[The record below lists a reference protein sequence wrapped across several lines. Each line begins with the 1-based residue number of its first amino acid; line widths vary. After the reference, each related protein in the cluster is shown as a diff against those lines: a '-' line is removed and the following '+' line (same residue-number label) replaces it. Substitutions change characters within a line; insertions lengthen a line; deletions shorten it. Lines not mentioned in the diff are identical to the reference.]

1 MNHNTKSQIRANL
14 LNYLQ
19 KNVPNFQK
27 KGKMFTCPFQD
38 KHEKK
43 DELSANE
50 FPEGSHKIH
59 CFDPAC
65 GFKGDVFDVCR
76 KLEMGDDDIS
86 NDEVAEYLAEDM
98 KIKTDNVLEKL
109 FDKYVELGWDMV
121 PVAKG
126 SKASNIEKE
135 WQKKSHTDKNEWIDW
150 ISSKINMGVQTGKKS
165 NMFIVDID
173 AMPSELKNKIYSKKA
188 NAKEKEEGIAIRDA
202 NIKKVYDALGVTDKD
217 TLAQHTFGGVHLI
230 FSYDEDIPKCTIE
243 IDGVHIDIQTDG
255 GQCVIEPSV
264 VKGYERKFND
274 NKVMQLPE
282 NIKKLILE
290 QKTKRDE
297 PAEEV
302 SLNIDV
308 DKDLTFDNL
317 KGNRNNTFIQ
327 LAGVLRKSL
336 TSAQTKQTLNVF
348 NNLLDKKVPKKEIDA
363 IHAQMEKYYVADSSK
378 LRKDVTDFLTR
389 HKEASM
395 RDLTECLNADKK
407 DILPVI
413 SDLINEDKIF
423 KQRSTYKPIN
433 KADWKTEFIEE
444 SKALP
449 YVIPYFNNYCKF
461 RRGDMICLGAQTGVG
476 KTHVAMNM
484 IKKLR
489 QQEVQPAGGIRYVSS
504 EPGGRFGV
512 VATSLGLKET
522 DFFYAKSYEP
532 ERLELEDDA
541 FTIIDWLL
549 PDDFAGTANLYQLFA
564 KQLDK
569 HGGACV
575 IFSQLNEKTGEFYA
589 PSMVKMFSTFASKYS
604 YGTKNG
610 VVDNLNTKFETVKIR
625 ENKLG
630 SQFITIKTKY
640 DLDTKTLELS

>member
-1 MNHNTKSQIRANL
+1 MNSNMKHQIRANL

-38 KHEKK
+38 KHEKTN
-43 DELSANE
+43 ELSANV
-50 FPEGSHKIH
+50 FPEGSHNIH

-65 GFKGDVFDVCR
+65 GFKGDIFDVCR
-76 KLEMGDDDIS
+76 KLEMNDDDVS
-86 NDEVAEYLAEDM
+86 NDEIAEYLANDM
-98 KIKTDNVLEKL
+98 NVKTDMVLEKL
-109 FDKYVELGWDMV
+109 FSKYAELDWDMV

-135 WQKKSHTDKNEWIDW
+135 WQLKSHKDKNEWLDW
-150 ISSKINMGVQTGKKS
+150 IYAKINMGVQTGKKS
-165 NMFIVDID
+165 NMFIIDID
-173 AMPSELKNKIYSKKA
+173 AMPSELKNKIYSNKS
-188 NAKEKEEGIAIRDA
+188 NTKEKLKAIELRDI

-230 FSYDEDIPKCTIE
+230 FEYDEDIPKCTIDVE
-243 IDGVHIDIQTDG
+243 GVHIDIETDG

-274 NKVMQLPE
+274 NKILKLPE
-282 NIKKLILE
+282 NIKTLILE
-290 QKTKRDE
+290 QKIKREE
-297 PAEEV
+297 PVEV

-308 DKDLTFDNL
+308 DKDLTFENL

-336 TSAQTKQTLNVF
+336 TSNQTKQTLNTF
-348 NNLLDKKVPKKEIDA
+348 NQLLDKKVPKKEIDA
-363 IHAQMEKYYVADSSK
+363 IHAQMEKYYVADAEKMS
-378 LRKDVTDFLTR
+378 KDVMTFLTR

-413 SDLINEDKIF
+413 SDLINEDKIY
-423 KQRSTYKPIN
+423 KQRSYYKPIN
-433 KADWKTEFIEE
+433 KAEWKTEFIEE
-444 SKALP
+444 SKTLP
-449 YVIPYFNNYCKF
+449 YDVPFFNNYCKF
-461 RRGDMICLGAQTGVG
+461 RRGDMICLGAETGVG
-476 KTHVAMNM
+476 KTHVAMNI
-484 IKKLR
+484 IKKLKH
-489 QQEVQPAGGIRYVSS
+489 QHIQPSGGIRYVSS

-589 PSMVKMFSTFASKYS
+589 PSMVKMFSTLAAKYK

-610 VVDNLNTKFETVKIR
+610 VVDNINTKFETVKIR
-625 ENKLG
+625 ESKLG
-630 SQFITIKTKY
+630 SQFVTIKTKY
-640 DLDTKTLELS
+640 NLDTKTLELS